1 MTPAST
7 FTRLLPALLA
17 TAALSGCAVYPAP
30 GYGPYESYG
39 AYGQPYGVSTSPG
52 LVSGSVI
59 YAQPVG
65 GGGYYGNGNGY
76 GYGAGYGRG
85 YERGRGE
92 SHRQG
97 WGRGERGGD
106 GIPDRTD
113 RERDGVRNGRDGQ
126 PNNRDRR

>member
-76 GYGAGYGRG
+76 GYGAIAPLITSSF
-85 YERGRGE
+85 E
-92 SHRQG
+92 SGLNSVNISFRLSANS
-97 WGRGERGGD
+97 
-106 GIPDRTD
+106 IL
-113 RERDGVRNGRDGQ
+113 
-126 PNNRDRR
+126 

>member
-7 FTRLLPALLA
+7 FTRLLSALLA

-59 YAQPVG
+59 YEQPVG

-85 YERGRGE
+85 YEGGRGE

>member
-59 YAQPVG
+59 YEQPVG

>member
-7 FTRLLPALLA
+7 FTRLLSALLA

-59 YAQPVG
+59 YEQPVG

-85 YERGRGE
+85 YEGGRGE

-113 RERDGVRNGRDGQ
+113 RERDGVRNGRGGQ

>member
-7 FTRLLPALLA
+7 FTKLLLALVA
-17 TAALSGCAVYPAP
+17 TAALSGCTVYPAP

-39 AYGQPYGVSTSPG
+39 AYGQPDGVSTSPG

-59 YAQPVG
+59 YEQRLG
-65 GGGYYGNGNGY
+65 GGGYYGNGY

-85 YERGRGE
+85 YERAPGD

-97 WGRGERGGD
+97 WRRGERGGD
-106 GIPDRTD
+106 GIPNRTD
-113 RERDGVRNGRDGQ
+113 RDGDGRHNGRDGH
-126 PNNRDRR
+126 PHHRGRR

>member
-7 FTRLLPALLA
+7 FTRLLSALLA

-59 YAQPVG
+59 YEQPVG

-113 RERDGVRNGRDGQ
+113 RERDGVRNGRGGQ

>member
-59 YAQPVG
+59 YEQPVG

-85 YERGRGE
+85 YEGGRGE

-106 GIPDRTD
+106 GIPDRID

>member
-59 YAQPVG
+59 YEQPVG

-113 RERDGVRNGRDGQ
+113 RERDGVRNGRGGQ